1 LAHFTTIWQEFCC
14 SPEANLRISGHFSIW
29 HDPCL
34 TKAIAAGS
42 TGGALGRAKMLSPD
56 RLAHIVT
63 AALGALTLS
72 SLSIMAAAGPLP
84 AGPQSAGWITA
95 EFKAPPNG

>member
-1 LAHFTTIWQEFCC
+1 
-14 SPEANLRISGHFSIW
+14 
-29 HDPCL
+29 
-34 TKAIAAGS
+34 
-42 TGGALGRAKMLSPD
+42 MLSPD

-84 AGPQSAGWITA
+84 AAQQNAGWITA